1 MFSYLCTEYTVFT
14 LHIKGSRYCWQ
25 ILGKYSCITS
35 IQLSFCEINIL
46 HAVVPLVSKSKIKH
60 RFGRKLAE
68 LSLKHITYCHVK
80 EHITCIQEF
89 STDMHIIAKQKK
101 NNRNVNVALQKH
113 LSIHVSAFY
122 HIYDIIRTCQT
133 TPNMLPYCTIYYL
146 SYHNSS
152 L

>member
-1 MFSYLCTEYTVFT
+1 MVNSINFDLVLFKNGLVIKLGDTSNYIIAHKIVMFSYLCTEYTVFT
-14 LHIKGSRYCWQ
+14 LHMKGSRYCWQ

-46 HAVVPLVSKSKIKH
+46 HAVVPLVSTSETKH
-60 RFGRKLAE
+60 QFGRKLAE
-68 LSLKHITYCHVK
+68 LSLKHITYCHEK

-113 LSIHVSAFY
+113 LSISAF
-122 HIYDIIRTCQT
+122 
-133 TPNMLPYCTIYYL
+133 
-146 SYHNSS
+146 
-152 L
+152 